1 MEVGG
6 SNPSEGTFAGVTQL
20 VEYLPSK
27 QNAESSRLFSC
38 TDCRLIYQTDLSLVM
53 NELWN
58 VVVKRFEDCV
68 KTTVGRVHLIG

>member
-1 MEVGG
+1 
-6 SNPSEGTFAGVTQL
+6 
-20 VEYLPSK
+20 
-27 QNAESSRLFSC
+27 
-38 TDCRLIYQTDLSLVM
+38 LVM